1 LSSKLGGLM
10 LNNVPFV
17 DRLNVSKDS
26 IFAFFALLNP
36 DFIGAKSVFVAY
48 LPPEAPKGAPVLPRW
63 KPSKLH
69 NSTGQTAIVFIIGK
83 LKLMVNCFW

>member
-1 LSSKLGGLM
+1 MGGLM
-10 LNNVPFV
+10 LNSVSFA

-36 DFIGAKSVFVAY
+36 DFIGAKGVFVAY
-48 LPPEAPKGAPVLPRW
+48 LPPDAPKGAPGPPRS

-69 NSTGQTAIVFIIGK
+69 NSLQGK
-83 LKLMVNCFW
+83 PQSCSSSANLS